1 MTIYSPTIKY
11 IRISKELYLVPS
23 QENKWQSFCSCLNV
37 YDFSLAADVKFQT
50 LAHTHPVNMI
60 SFQRQESVTLVL
72 FTADKE
78 NICHIDIHFVN
89 LKHKIITYIPDT
101 TIFV

>member
-1 MTIYSPTIKY
+1 MMKH

-23 QENKWQSFCSCLNV
+23 QENKWQSFYSRLNV

-72 FTADKE
+72 FTARKE

-89 LKHKIITYIPDT
+89 LKLKIIIDIPDT

>member
-1 MTIYSPTIKY
+1 MY
-11 IRISKELYLVPS
+11 E
-23 QENKWQSFCSCLNV
+23 
-37 YDFSLAADVKFQT
+37 FSLAADVKFRT

-72 FTADKE
+72 FTARKE
-78 NICHIDIHFVN
+78 NICHIDTHFVN
-89 LKHKIITYIPDT
+89 LKLKIIIDIPDT